1 MKAIRCTNGECDFV
15 HNGVCCNDLIKKSTE
30 CKSHNQ
36 RMKYKSKGDT
46 HALDIRTL
54 NR

>member
-15 HNGVCCNDLIKKSTE
+15 HNGVCCNDLVKKSTE

-36 RMKYKSKGDT
+36 RKPDDKCRVASLRKLPT
-46 HALDIRTL
+46 PP
-54 NR
+54 